1 MRDTRLVV
9 LIGVMAAAAFILMIA
24 IQVPVLPSA
33 PYLRYNPSDV
43 VALLMASVAGSL
55 AGVAVV
61 VLKDVLYLFLRARS
75 FFGPLGDLIAVATFV
90 GVAGWVYHRRPQ
102 PSAAWFIA
110 SCGVGAVARILV
122 MIPTNLA
129 LLYWQFGMP
138 SAKVMALV
146 WSVIVPFNALAS
158 VINTALSAVLLLAIK
173 RRGLVLARLG
183 GSGR

>member
-9 LIGVMAAAAFILMIA
+9 LIGVMAAAAFILMVA
-24 IQVPVLPSA
+24 VQVPVLPGA

-43 VALLMASVAGSL
+43 VALLMASVAGPL

-90 GVAGWVYHRRPQ
+90 GVSGWVYHRRPK
-102 PSAAWFIA
+102 PSAVWFIA
-110 SCGVGAVARILV
+110 SCGLGAVARILV
-122 MIPTNLA
+122 MIPTNF
-129 LLYWQFGMP
+129 LLLNWQFGMP
-138 SAKVMALV
+138 PAKVVALV
-146 WSVIVPFNALAS
+146 WPVIVPFNALAS
-158 VINTALSAVLLLAIK
+158 VINTGLSAVLLLAIK
-173 RRGLVLARLG
+173 RRGLVPARLG

>member
-9 LIGVMAAAAFILMIA
+9 LIGVMAAAAFILMVA
-24 IQVPVLPSA
+24 VQVPVLPSA

-102 PSAAWFIA
+102 PSAAWFVA

-138 SAKVMALV
+138 PAKVMALV